1 MVRVNLIYDAM
12 GIHSCKNFVKVTVL
26 LNELLKVDLTKF
38 FMFTHSTAVVY
49 FVEITEIYSN
59 LTFFGKNVVKIT
71 RELI

>member
-1 MVRVNLIYDAM
+1 
-12 GIHSCKNFVKVTVL
+12 
-26 LNELLKVDLTKF
+26 
-38 FMFTHSTAVVY
+38 MFTHSTAVVY